1 MQGQFEPAL
10 RSILVP
16 LDGSAHSAAA
26 VDLAIEWGRLFGA
39 RLVGVGIIDEPTIL
53 KAEPVPLGAFSYK
66 EVRDEA
72 RLEDARS
79 RVRQFLSKF
88 QAQCTGSG
96 LIAGTVEVAGHPADR
111 ILREAQRCDLV
122 MIGRDTN
129 FRFETQDY
137 PDKTMA
143 PSFAPVLVRSWSC
156 RPSQR
161 PAAAS
166 WWRTEGAVK
175 WPGHFRSSNCSGSRP
190 ANPFTL

>member
-1 MQGQFEPAL
+1 PAL

-16 LDGSAHSAAA
+16 LDGSAYSAAA
-26 VDLAIEWGRLFGA
+26 VDLAIEWGGLFGA
-39 RLVGVGIIDEPTIL
+39 RLVGVGVIDEPTIL

-79 RVRQFLSKF
+79 RVRQFLGKF
-88 QAQCTGSG
+88 QAQCTGSC
-96 LIAGTVEVAGHPADR
+96 ITARTVEATGHPADR

-122 MIGRDTN
+122 MIGRNTN

-143 PSFAPVLVRSWSC
+143 TILRASARPVVVVPPKPAPGRGVMVAYGGGREVARAL
-156 RPSQR
+156 Q
-161 PAAAS
+161 
-166 WWRTEGAVK
+166 
-175 WPGHFRSSNCSGSRP
+175 
-190 ANPFTL
+190 